1 MQWLQIHPGWMSV
14 WFEGI
19 DPPRRL
25 ASSPNVTV
33 LMVANFNP
41 QKSKPEEFGFIFTSS
56 RIGTKKKDREKEC
69 ATELS
74 SAFDQL
80 PLEDM
85 KAWCQMPE
93 ASAAKREV
101 VPEDLERLTKQVQ
114 ARNGCAKVAIELP
127 EPTAFVLVA
136 AMPWG
141 PHEREHGPDAELAIL
156 EKFDAG
162 FAELLREA
170 RRVSGLVRKQ
180 WFIACVWA
188 KPEPST
194 DKQPFVLGI
203 GFATDR
209 NLAKARAVYAA
220 EVRASILTD
229 SMFAKNPAQKPL
241 PEPDAKPKVEP

>member
-1 MQWLQIHPGWMSV
+1 MAV
-14 WFEGI
+14 WFEGV

-33 LMVANFNP
+33 LMVANFNL
-41 QKSKPEEFGFIFTSS
+41 KNSKPEEFGFVFTSS
-56 RIGTKKKDREKEC
+56 RVGAKKKDREKEC

-74 SAFDQL
+74 AAFDQL
-80 PLEDM
+80 PLEDL
-85 KAWCQMPE
+85 KAWCQMPD
-93 ASAAKREV
+93 ASVAKREV
-101 VPEDLERLTKQVQ
+101 QPDDLERLTKQVQ
-114 ARNGCAKVAIELP
+114 ARNGCAKVTIELP

-141 PHEREHGPDAELAIL
+141 PHEREHGADSELAIL

-188 KPEPST
+188 KPEPSV
-194 DKQPFVLGI
+194 DKQPFTLGM
-203 GFATDR
+203 GFATDL
-209 NLAKARAVYAA
+209 NIAKARAVYAA
-220 EVRASILTD
+220 EVRANILTEA
-229 SMFAKNPAQKPL
+229 MFAKNTAQKPL
-241 PEPDAKPKVEP
+241 PDGEKSPPVAP